1 MISMVLGLVIGLIGI
16 DFQSGQQRLTFGQ
29 VSLLDG
35 VDTVILIV
43 ALFAVGE
50 VFYVAAH
57 QSTTVFDML
66 TLRKGRHWMTRS
78 DWGRSWKPWLRGT
91 GIGFPL
97 GVIPAGGSEI
107 PTFLSYSTER
117 RLSKN
122 PQEFGHGAIEGVA
135 GPEAANNANAAGTLV
150 PLLTLGIPT
159 SATAAVILVAF
170 QQYGIQAG
178 PQLLETQPALVWG
191 LIASLLL
198 ANVILLALNLPLVGL
213 WVRILEIPKPYLF
226 AGILTFAMLGG
237 YAVNGSPFDVVLL
250 LVLGGV
256 GYLMRRFGFPISPM
270 IVGAIL
276 GPLAEVQLRR
286 ALDIAGGDLRTLVST
301 PFTIV
306 VYLTLLAVLIG
317 GRVMRHRPSRAE
329 ILHEAARDDDAS
341 GDPSPE
347 NASEDVG
354 ADTSTRAKDG
364 TGDTTDDAEVTPR

>member
-66 TLRKGRHWMTRS
+66 TLRKGRHWMTQS
-78 DWGRSWKPWLRGT
+78 DWRRSWKPWLRGT

-107 PTFLSYSTER
+107 PTFLSYSAER

-306 VYLTLLAVLIG
+306 VYLTLVAVLVG
-317 GRVMRHRPSRAE
+317 GRLMRRRPSRAE
-329 ILHEAARDDDAS
+329 ILHEAARDDDS
-341 GDPSPE
+341 
-347 NASEDVG
+347 
-354 ADTSTRAKDG
+354 